1 MKSPVIIEQKEED
14 EATPAKKQKKQKK
27 KKFVEPVPIPTG
39 KVATYVPAQ
48 QTRASEEDWT
58 FVDRWNLIALI
69 LNKLKYHFFLRDS
82 SFSLRYLLKS
92 GSGYTAL

>member
-1 MKSPVIIEQKEED
+1 MRVSSESVEAPRTPVKELPVKSPVIIEQKEED

-58 FVDRWNLIALI
+58 FVDR
-69 LNKLKYHFFLRDS
+69 
-82 SFSLRYLLKS
+82 
-92 GSGYTAL
+92 